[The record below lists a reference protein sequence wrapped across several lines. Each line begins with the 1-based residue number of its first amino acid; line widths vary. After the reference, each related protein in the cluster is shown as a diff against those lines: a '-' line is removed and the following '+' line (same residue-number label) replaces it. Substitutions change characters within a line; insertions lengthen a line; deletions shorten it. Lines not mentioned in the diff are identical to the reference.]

1 MKKTVPLQRFLRRI
15 MHITISQLL
24 LAALFCSVSLA
35 HSLRGQEI
43 LAKEISIHMESV
55 EISKILNQLEKQ
67 AKVKFIYSSQS
78 IQLKHKASVTAENKP
93 LISVLD
99 ELFSPIY
106 VQYEVVGSRI
116 ILRRKPAEKRRS
128 DLQTLL
134 PDRSI
139 SGIVRDENGEGLPG
153 VNVLIKGS
161 QTGTITNGLG
171 EFELS
176 VPGSESILVFSFV
189 GYETQ
194 EVIVGDQSQFS
205 ITLNVDTKALEEIV
219 VVGYGTQKKANIA
232 GAVDQIAGKQL
243 EARPIANLMQ
253 GLQGISPG
261 LNITYG
267 GGQPGQVANINIRGY
282 TSINGG

>member
-1 MKKTVPLQRFLRRI
+1 PTVTLPKKNIPKVRQHFRNVMCFCDCPTTKTIKSMKKTIPSQRLLRRI
-15 MHITISQLL
+15 MHITVSQLL

-93 LISVLD
+93 LFSVLD

-134 PDRSI
+134 LDRSI

-153 VNVLIKGS
+153 VNV
-161 QTGTITNGLG
+161 
-171 EFELS
+171 
-176 VPGSESILVFSFV
+176 
-189 GYETQ
+189 
-194 EVIVGDQSQFS
+194 
-205 ITLNVDTKALEEIV
+205 
-219 VVGYGTQKKANIA
+219 
-232 GAVDQIAGKQL
+232 
-243 EARPIANLMQ
+243 
-253 GLQGISPG
+253 
-261 LNITYG
+261 
-267 GGQPGQVANINIRGY
+267 
-282 TSINGG
+282 